1 MAPSYTFAMRQTNVI
16 SAAKRMET
24 NLITLAGAG
33 CVHCVNNSMDVQM
46 PAKIKWK
53 IK

>member
-1 MAPSYTFAMRQTNVI
+1 MAPSYTFVMCQTNVI

-24 NLITLAGAG
+24 NLITMAGAG
-33 CVHCVNNSMDVQM
+33 CVNNPMDVQM